1 MYGDYDEM
9 RQKIRQLTQ
18 ELSVSQTWMMLELR
32 TTSRLL
38 VCEAAGVDFLYGWN
52 HSSIEMREFFQRKK
66 FIIKGSCMWQE

>member
-32 TTSRLL
+32 TTSQLL
-38 VCEAAGVDFLYGWN
+38 VYEAAGVDFLYGWN